1 MVLVI
6 FFLHFGDIPPPSRVV
21 RNRTRVGVK
30 GGGSPPLH
38 VRVCG
43 ENVRNFEYEF

>member
-1 MVLVI
+1 MDGSVI
-6 FFLHFGDIPPPSRVV
+6 FGLEGDIVGNFCSSPPPSRVV

-30 GGGSPPLH
+30 GGGSPPLP

-43 ENVRNFEYEF
+43 GV